1 MSGGRDEAMFTGLVE
16 ALGEVEAVQPR
27 DAGLRLSVRHP
38 ALAAELRL
46 GESVAVDGVC
56 LSVIEVGADQFAFDV
71 GPETLVRTTLGD
83 LRPGHAVNL
92 ERALRLGDRLGG
104 HWVQGHVD
112 GVGRI
117 AAKEA
122 RGEWQIVWFETP
134 PLLTRQMV
142 VKGSV
147 AVDGVSLTI
156 VDLYRDRFSVMLIPH
171 TLQQTT
177 LGRKQVGDRV
187 NLETDILAKY
197 VQRLLT
203 GTE

>member
-38 ALAAELRL
+38 ALAAELSL

-56 LSVIEVGADQFAFDV
+56 LSVIEVGSDRFAFDV

-83 LRPGHAVNL
+83 LRPGYAVNL

-117 AAKEA
+117 AAREA

-134 PLLTRQMV
+134 PLLSRQMV
-142 VKGSV
+142 VKGSI

-177 LGRKQVGDRV
+177 LGRKQIGDRV

>member
-1 MSGGRDEAMFTGLVE
+1 MFTGLVE

>member
-1 MSGGRDEAMFTGLVE
+1 MFTGLVE
-16 ALGEVEAVQPR
+16 ALGEVQAVQPR
-27 DAGLRLSVRHP
+27 EAGLRLSVRHP
-38 ALAAELRL
+38 ALAAELTL

-56 LSVIEVGADQFAFDV
+56 LSVIEVGSDRFSFDV
-71 GPETLVRTTLGD
+71 GPETLVRTTLGE
-83 LRPGHAVNL
+83 LRPGYVVNL

-117 AAKEA
+117 AAKET
-122 RGEWQIVWFETP
+122 RGEWQMVWFETP

-142 VKGSV
+142 IKGSV

-177 LGRKQVGDRV
+177 LGRKQTGDRV

-203 GTE
+203 STE